1 MMMKHLIDLQH
12 LVKKFGDQTVLQD
25 VNLIVNQGEIVGRSV
40 WCRKEEGSQGGR
52 LLNCLL
58 SAAFMLLQRLK
69 LPSRPGSVR
78 ELSISYFH
86 SKDDLFR
93 SILTPI
99 IDRVKQDFFT
109 QLDQFDNLDQ
119 LVTFAIQNRLAFLR
133 KNIDLVKILL
143 QKILVGQA
151 FISI

>member
-1 MMMKHLIDLQH
+1 MKHLIDLQH

-40 WCRKEEGSQGGR
+40 WCRKEAQGGR